1 MDKLRATGY
10 YPPSEDGPYHT
21 RCNVIVN
28 GKLFTYGYVASYN
41 DKGVGRRTRWNLNL
55 CPSAFSNSPVSYY
68 GEPGSGTK
76 AAPELLKVYMRSIS
90 VTTAHELFHL
100 TSDSGK

>member
-1 MDKLRATGY
+1 MATGY
-10 YPPSEDGPYHT
+10 YPPSEEDPYHT
-21 RCNVIVN
+21 RCNAIVN
-28 GKLFTYGYVASYN
+28 GKLFTYGYVASNN
-41 DKGVGRRTRWNLNL
+41 DKGIGHRTRWNLSL
-55 CPSAFSNSPVSYY
+55 CPSAFSNSPISYY